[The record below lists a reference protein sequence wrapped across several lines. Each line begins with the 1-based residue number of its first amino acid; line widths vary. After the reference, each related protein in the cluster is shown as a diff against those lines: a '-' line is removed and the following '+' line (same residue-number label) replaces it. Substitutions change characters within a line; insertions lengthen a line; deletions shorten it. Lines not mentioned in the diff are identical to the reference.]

1 MADNDQ
7 PTDEP
12 LYQIDTDGA
21 FDKGRDIK
29 SILVSRMG
37 YLLQQQLSAEELES
51 MAPEDLVM
59 QIVYQVAETEDYL
72 LPDTPLKEA
81 IFRVLLA
88 NDNKPMGPQS
98 ISSVLEEKWQLSPY
112 PRDISA
118 STIAKLLDHSDPYCI
133 VRTAG

>member
-1 MADNDQ
+1 
-7 PTDEP
+7 
-12 LYQIDTDGA
+12 
-21 FDKGRDIK
+21 
-29 SILVSRMG
+29 MG

-118 STIAKLLDHSDPYCI
+118 STITKLLDHSDPYCI

>member
-7 PTDEP
+7 TADEP

-29 SILVSRMG
+29 SIIVSRMG
-37 YLLQQQLSAEELES
+37 YLLQQQLSVEELES
-51 MAPEDLVM
+51 VAPEDLVM
-59 QIVYQVAETEDYL
+59 QIVSQVAETEDYL

-88 NDNKPMGPQS
+88 NANKPKGPQS
-98 ISSVLEEKWQLSPY
+98 IS
-112 PRDISA
+112 
-118 STIAKLLDHSDPYCI
+118 
-133 VRTAG
+133 